1 MNGAPVILTPAYYE
15 RLDDLERRHW
25 WCRSVRRVARAW
37 LASWLRPGASI
48 LDVGCGAG
56 GFLGELGAARRD
68 LRRTGVDVSPDA
80 ARSARSRAG
89 HVLLASA
96 SALPFQDGAFDAVL
110 SHDVLQHLPDGDDA
124 RALAEAR
131 RVLSPGGAVSVRT
144 NLVRDE
150 PEARGLHRRYS
161 PERLASLV
169 RASGLEVVRHALL
182 HPLPALLG
190 KLRGGRRR
198 FAGHEIPEA
207 HGLALT
213 VPPAPLN
220 LALDLF
226 TRLEEPLV
234 CALPFR
240 VGAGDVQVLLARPP
254 AWRAP

>member
-1 MNGAPVILTPAYYE
+1 MNDAPAILTPAYYE

-25 WCRSVRRVARAW
+25 WCRSVRRVARSW
-37 LASWLRPGASI
+37 LASFLRPGASI

-56 GFLGELGAARRD
+56 GFLGELGSARGD

-80 ARSARSRAG
+80 ARRARPRAG
-89 HVLLASA
+89 RVLLASA
-96 SALPFQDGAFDAVL
+96 SALPFRDVAFDVVL

-131 RVLSPGGAVSVRT
+131 RVLSPGGVVSVRT
-144 NLVRDE
+144 NLGRDE
-150 PEARGLHRRYS
+150 LGARGLHRRYS
-161 PERLASLV
+161 PESLAFLV

-190 KLRGGRRR
+190 RLRGAGRR
-198 FAGHEIPEA
+198 AVGHRTPEE

-213 VPPAPLN
+213 VPPALLN
-220 LALDLF
+220 VTLDLF

-240 VGAGDVQVLLARPP
+240 LGAGDVQVLLARRP
-254 AWRAP
+254 ARFA

>member
-1 MNGAPVILTPAYYE
+1 MNDAPAILTPAYYE

-37 LASWLRPGASI
+37 LASFLRPGASI
-48 LDVGCGAG
+48 LDAGCGAG
-56 GFLGELGAARRD
+56 GFLAELGSARLD

-80 ARSARSRAG
+80 ARRARSRAG
-89 HVLLASA
+89 QVLLASA
-96 SALPFQDGAFDAVL
+96 SALPFRDGAFDAVL

-131 RVLSPGGAVSVRT
+131 RVLSPGGVVSVRT
-144 NLVRDE
+144 NLGRDE
-150 PEARGLHRRYS
+150 PGARGLHRRYS
-161 PERLASLV
+161 PEGLASLV

-190 KLRGGRRR
+190 KLRGAGRCA
-198 FAGHEIPEA
+198 AGHRIPEA

-220 LALDLF
+220 TALDLF

-240 VGAGDVQVLLARPP
+240 VGAGDVQVLLARRT
-254 AWRAP
+254 ARSA

>member
-37 LASWLRPGASI
+37 LGSWLRPGASI

-56 GFLGELGAARRD
+56 GFLGELGSARLD
-68 LRRTGVDVSPDA
+68 LRLTGVDVSPDA
-80 ARSARSRAG
+80 AKRARSRAG

-96 SALPFQDGAFDAVL
+96 SALPFRDGAFDAVL

-124 RALAEAR
+124 RALAEAK

-144 NLVRDE
+144 NLGRDE
-150 PEARGLHRRYS
+150 PGAQGLHRRYS
-161 PERLASLV
+161 PESLAALV
-169 RASGLEVVRHALL
+169 RASGLEVARHALL

-190 KLRGGRRR
+190 KLREGRRATGR
-198 FAGHEIPEA
+198 KTSGA
-207 HGLALT
+207 HGLSLT

-220 LALDLF
+220 AALDLF

-240 VGAGDVQVLLARPP
+240 IGAGDVQVLLARPL
-254 AWRAP
+254 ARRAS

>member
-37 LASWLRPGASI
+37 LGSWLRPGASI

-56 GFLGELGAARRD
+56 GFLGELGSARLD
-68 LRRTGVDVSPDA
+68 LRLTGVDVSPDA
-80 ARSARSRAG
+80 AKRARSRAG

-96 SALPFQDGAFDAVL
+96 SALPFRDGAFDAVL

-124 RALAEAR
+124 RALAEAK

-144 NLVRDE
+144 NLGRDE
-150 PEARGLHRRYS
+150 PGAQGLHRRYS
-161 PERLASLV
+161 PESLAALV
-169 RASGLEVVRHALL
+169 RASGLEVARHALL

-190 KLRGGRRR
+190 KLREGRR
-198 FAGHEIPEA
+198 ATGHKTSGA
-207 HGLALT
+207 HGLSLT

-220 LALDLF
+220 AALDLF

-240 VGAGDVQVLLARPP
+240 IGAGDVQVLLARPL
-254 AWRAP
+254 ARRAS